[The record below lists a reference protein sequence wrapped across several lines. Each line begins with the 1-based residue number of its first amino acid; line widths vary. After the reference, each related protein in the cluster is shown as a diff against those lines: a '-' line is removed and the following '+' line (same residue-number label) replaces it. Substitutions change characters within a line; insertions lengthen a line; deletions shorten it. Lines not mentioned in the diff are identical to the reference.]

1 MILGLSSYTY
11 GWAIGVP
18 GLPPARPMDE
28 QDLLDR
34 ARIHGVTLVQVCD
47 NLPLLGLTSDRLDR
61 FARRAAREGVRL
73 EVGSRGLTVAHA
85 VEMIALAGRLHADLI
100 RFVVDGPGFRPE
112 AAEVVETLRSI
123 APRLGGVRLGLE
135 NHDRFAAATLRSIIR
150 DAGSDSI
157 GICLDTANSI
167 GAGEGLATVLAE
179 LAPLAFNLHIKDFQ
193 ISRMPHQ
200 MGFSVEGRPAG
211 GGMLDLPDLLVGL
224 RQHGRCQ
231 SAVLELWTPPE
242 VSLDETIAKEEAWA
256 GRSLEYLKP
265 LFAETR

>member
-1 MILGLSSYTY
+1 MILGLGSYTY

-18 GLPPARPMDE
+18 GHPPARPMAE
-28 QDLLDR
+28 QGLLDR
-34 ARIHGVTLVQVCD
+34 ARLHGVKLLQVCD
-47 NLPLLGLTSDRLDR
+47 NLPLLGFTSDRLDR
-61 FARRAAREGVRL
+61 FAERAAGEGVRV

-100 RFVVDGPGFRPE
+100 RFVVDGPGFHPA

-123 APRLGGVRLGLE
+123 APLLGGVRLGIE

-167 GAGEGLATVLAE
+167 GAGEGLATVLSE
-179 LAPLAFNLHIKDFQ
+179 LAPLVFNLHIKDFQ
-193 ISRMPHQ
+193 ISRLSHQ

-211 GGMLDLPDLLVGL
+211 DGMLDLPVLLDEL
-224 RQHGRCQ
+224 RLHGRCQ
-231 SAVLELWTPPE
+231 TAVLELWTPLGA
-242 VSLDETIAKEEAWA
+242 SLDETIAKEEAWA

-265 LFAETR
+265 LFAERR